1 MGNNGSKKGDDF
13 HRILTEMKKD
23 QSRRININPEKV
35 ANQTLR
41 NTSPSWRTLSQRQN
55 YLKDWKN
62 SFLTRWHKRWL
73 KYSS

>member
-41 NTSPSWRTLSQRQN
+41 NTSPS
-55 YLKDWKN
+55 
-62 SFLTRWHKRWL
+62 
-73 KYSS
+73 